1 MTTVFVNGTFDILH
15 RGHLKMLEHAASL
28 GDYLLVAIDVDTR
41 VRTLKG
47 NGRPVNNQEDRSFM
61 LSRLKGVDEV
71 KLFDSDDALEHI
83 IQTYQPDI
91 MVKGSDYRNKPII
104 GEEHCGQII
113 FYEHTTH
120 STTKIIQRIINR

>member
-28 GDYLLVAIDVDTR
+28 GDYLMVAIDVDTR

>member
-41 VRTLKG
+41 VRALKG